1 MYGTT
6 GHNMYNHANLD
17 DSTKFA
23 SKTLR
28 ADGHGE
34 PIRVP
39 TKPRNPKNSNI
50 YPSGKLKKLMCNIP
64 KVIKDSK
71 VLISLKRYASV
82 NDCETVEICY
92 SSCDICGGRL

>member
-17 DSTKFA
+17 DSTKSA

-39 TKPRNPKNSNI
+39 TKPRNPKNSNL
-50 YPSGKLKKLMCNIP
+50 YPSGKIKNLCVTFLKL
-64 KVIKDSK
+64 
-71 VLISLKRYASV
+71 
-82 NDCETVEICY
+82 
-92 SSCDICGGRL
+92 